1 MPYGSRVLLLTEGD
15 KSFAE
20 FIYNDASGSLKAGMP
35 VYIDVTDAAEFNA
48 INSNTAL
55 SPAAKQT
62 GGKVVLGTNANV
74 GAAPYCVGVF
84 QPDNFNELPVNGA
97 AIKVLLFGR
106 GIVRAQSPAAGA
118 AGNVGSNL
126 VISTA
131 VVDAVPGAKA
141 AGTNIGVLLATG
153 THVAAASTIFAAA
166 SATETICNAF
176 INPC

>member
-1 MPYGSRVLLLTEGD
+1 MPFGNRVANIGEGD
-15 KSFAE
+15 KTFAQ
-20 FIYNDASGSLKAGMP
+20 FTYNDTSGNLKAGMP
-35 VYIDVTDAAEFNA
+35 LYIDVTDAAEFNA
-48 INSNTAL
+48 ILSSTAL

-62 GGKVVLGTNANV
+62 EGKVVLGTNANV

-84 QPDNFNELPVNGA
+84 QPDNVNSLPNNGDVV
-97 AIKVLLFGR
+97 KVLVFGR
-106 GIVRAQSPAAGA
+106 GIVRAQSPAAGS

-126 VISTA
+126 VLSTT

-141 AGTNIGVLLATG
+141 AGTNIGVLLATKTFLTPG
-153 THVAAASTIFAAA
+153 TQIFAAA